1 MKKLFHLNITKKLI
15 IYLLLTSFIP
25 LLLFGIGTVSQSQ
38 TILKNE
44 MDKFTND
51 LLSEKQK
58 NVELMMRNAES
69 LIANII
75 AVEDITTILSNES
88 RSDSSFNKLA
98 GQENVGAI
106 LSNYS
111 NVKGLISIDIFSFN
125 QMHYHVGD
133 TLNVQQIRN
142 DLKERL
148 MTEALSSKEKY
159 IWNGIEDNVN
169 VNSDRDKVVTL
180 SAVIKVF
187 DKTTMTEK
195 PLGVILVNLD
205 KEIFCDAIKPYGF
218 SDASYTLIDS
228 KNRIICDQDK
238 RKIGTIANI
247 DFIRKSKSKAD
258 FYNDNVD
265 GKSMFST
272 YSVFEKS
279 NWVISGSIPKSVLR
293 EKTSTLGNSI
303 IMLLLTCIFLAIILS
318 ALISREYLTPIIK
331 ITRLFKDM
339 KNGSI
344 DLKIRLETNLKDEIG
359 QLVHWF
365 NTFLESLEAM
375 KKAEVALEKE
385 LRNDFR
391 RTVENLQNIVFKLKL
406 KDEGEAVFTLF
417 EGKLAHKLFTDI
429 NNIIGKRPG
438 EVFQGESSDNLN
450 YYSDKAFKGEITS
463 FEASLMGR
471 FFYITLSPI
480 IEKNKV
486 VEVVGSVI
494 DITEHKEA
502 EQKIRFMAY
511 YDSLTS
517 LPNRILLKERLNTSI
532 AHANR
537 NESIIAIMF
546 LDLDHFK
553 IINDTLGHVVG
564 DRLLQEVGKRLV
576 GCVDDGDTVSR
587 MGGDEF
593 ILLFPYI
600 DNEKDIEKLAQKV
613 LEVLK
618 QPFFVEDHEL
628 YITTSIGISIYPL
641 DGTDMDTLIKNADM
655 AMYRA
660 KEQGRNNYQFF
671 TTAMNKKVFERL
683 EMERSIRK
691 ALERDEFTL
700 FYQPKVDLKTGRISG
715 AEALIRWIHPKHG
728 FIPPNEFIP
737 IAEESGLIVPIG
749 EWVLKTACKQS
760 RIWMDGG
767 YEHLSIAVN
776 ISAKQF
782 QQNAFIDTVIGIIK
796 ETGVN
801 PSLLELEITENSI
814 MQDTNKN
821 IITLNELKAM
831 GLTISIDDFGTG
843 FSSLSYIMKFAA
855 DILKID
861 KSFISNIA
869 VNSTNTAITVAIIN
883 MAHSL
888 NLKVIAEGVE
898 TEEQLQFLREQ
909 NCNEMQGYLFS
920 KPIKA
925 EEFELLLTEGRR
937 L

>member
-1 MKKLFHLNITKKLI
+1 MKKFFRLSISKKII
-15 IYLLLTSFIP
+15 IYLFLTSFIP
-25 LLLFGIGTVSQSQ
+25 LLLFGIGTVNQSRA
-38 TILKNE
+38 ILKNE
-44 MDKFTND
+44 MDKFTHD

-69 LIANII
+69 LIANIM

-88 RSDSSFNKLA
+88 RGDSSFNKLA
-98 GQENVGAI
+98 GQENVGTI
-106 LSNYS
+106 LSSYS
-111 NVKGLISIDIFSFN
+111 NVKGLVSIDIFTFN

-133 TLNVQQIRN
+133 TLNVKKIRN

-148 MTEALSSKEKY
+148 MAEALNSKEKF

-169 VNSDRDKVVTL
+169 VNSEHDKVVTL

-187 DKTTMTEK
+187 DKSTMTEK
-195 PLGVILVNLD
+195 PLGIILVNLD
-205 KEIFCDAIKPYGF
+205 KETFCEAIKPYGF
-218 SDASYTLIDS
+218 SDASYTLIDG

-238 RKIGTIANI
+238 GKIGTAASI
-247 DFIRKSKSKAD
+247 DFIRKSKNKMD
-258 FYNDNVD
+258 FYNNNID
-265 GKSMFST
+265 GNSMFST
-272 YSVFEKS
+272 YSIFEKS
-279 NWVISGSIPKSVLR
+279 NWVICGSIPQSVLK

-318 ALISREYLTPIIK
+318 IIISREYLTPIK
-331 ITRLFKDM
+331 NITRLFM
-339 KNGSI
+339 EIKNGTI
-344 DLKIRLETNLKDEIG
+344 DLKMRLETNLTDEIG

-406 KDEGEAVFTLF
+406 KDDGEIVFTLF
-417 EGKLAHKLFTDI
+417 EGKLAHKLFVDI
-429 NNIIGKRPG
+429 NDILGKGPG
-438 EVFQGESSDNLN
+438 EVFQGESSDSLN
-450 YYSDKAFKGEITS
+450 YYSQKAFKGEVSS
-463 FEASLMGR
+463 FEASLMGK

-480 IEKNKV
+480 IEENKV
-486 VEVVGSVI
+486 VEVVGSAI

-517 LPNRILLKERLNTSI
+517 LPNRILFKERLNASI
-532 AHANR
+532 AHAQR
-537 NESIIAIMF
+537 NKSIIAVMF
-546 LDLDHFK
+546 LDLDQFK
-553 IINDTLGHVVG
+553 IINDTLGHAVG
-564 DRLLQEVGKRLV
+564 DRLLQEVGKRLE
-576 GCVDDGDTVSR
+576 GCVNEGDTVSR

-600 DNEKDIEKLAQKV
+600 ENEKDIEKLAQKV
-613 LEVLK
+613 LQILK
-618 QPFFVEDHEL
+618 QPFFIEDHEL
-628 YITTSIGISIYPL
+628 YITTSIGICIYPL
-641 DGTDMDTLIKNADM
+641 DGIDMDTLIKNADM

-660 KEQGRNNYQFF
+660 KDLGRNNYQFF

-691 ALERDEFTL
+691 ALEKDEFML
-700 FYQPKVDLKTGRISG
+700 FYQPKVDLKTGKISG
-715 AEALIRWIHPKHG
+715 AEALIRWIHPKLG
-728 FIPPNEFIP
+728 FIPPSEFIP

-760 RIWMDGG
+760 KVWMDAG
-767 YEHLSIAVN
+767 YKDLSIAVN

-782 QQNAFIDTVIGIIK
+782 QQEAFIDKVVTIIK
-796 ETGVN
+796 ETEVN

-821 IITLNELKAM
+821 IITLNKLKAM

-861 KSFISNIA
+861 KSFISNLA
-869 VNSTNTAITVAIIN
+869 VSSTNTAITVAIIN

-898 TEEQLQFLREQ
+898 TEEQLEFLKEQ

-925 EEFELLLTEGRR
+925 EEFEMLLKEGRR